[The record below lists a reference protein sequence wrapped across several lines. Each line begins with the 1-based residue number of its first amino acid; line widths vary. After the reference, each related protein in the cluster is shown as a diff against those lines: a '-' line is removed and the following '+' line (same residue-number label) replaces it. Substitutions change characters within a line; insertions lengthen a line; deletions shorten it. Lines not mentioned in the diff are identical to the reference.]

1 MKVRITAL
9 IMSILIASGLLSGCM
24 LDPNA
29 EIPSPEEL
37 RESISMFKGNDYE
50 RAMKLLSVQRD
61 STDNAS
67 ENIMISPSS
76 ISTALGMAANGM
88 SDEVLEKYE
97 EYTGMSL
104 DTINSTNKSLIDRI
118 NNAEYIQ
125 DDNAA
130 LISGNSNDTNQ
141 TVIANSLWVNDKYA
155 SSLNTDIVDKMVD
168 NYSAVVEAIPQS
180 GEGVDRINQWVSDST
195 NGMINSIVPE
205 LSNKFAALIVN
216 ALYFC
221 DTWQEPFDLVN
232 DGMNDLYQNDGT
244 FKLSDGTEIDVE
256 MIGTTNGLYVR
267 NSQVEGFAVKY
278 TNGATFMAI
287 RPLEQNKSI
296 EDINIE
302 DINISTLLKSKTD
315 EYILMASMPKFK
327 FEYQTSLIN
336 TLSEM
341 GLRSLFAED
350 SMDKILDAPEHVG
363 ISDVV
368 HKTAIELNEY
378 GTKASA
384 VTGVTMDMAAAVD
397 IEEPEIK
404 YVVMDEPFIFLIID
418 EETQSV
424 LFEGIVNNPE

>member
-50 RAMKLLSVQRD
+50 RAMKLLSVQRN
-61 STDNAS
+61 SADNAS

-76 ISTALGMAANGM
+76 ISTALGMAANSM

-104 DTINSTNKSLIDRI
+104 DTINSTNKTLIDRI

-168 NYSAVVEAIPQS
+168 DYSAVVEAIPQS
-180 GEGVDRINQWVSDST
+180 EEGVDRINQWVSDST
-195 NGMINSIVPE
+195 NGMINSIVSE
-205 LSNKFAALIVN
+205 LSDKFAALIVN

-244 FKLSDGTEIDVE
+244 FKLSDGTEIDIE
-256 MIGTTNGLYVR
+256 MIGTTNGSYVR
-267 NSQVEGFAVKY
+267 NSQVEGFTVKY

-287 RPLEQNKSI
+287 KPLEQNKGI
-296 EDINIE
+296 KDINIE

-350 SMDKILDAPEHVG
+350 SMDKILDVPEHVG
-363 ISDVV
+363 ISDII

-384 VTGVTMDMAAAVD
+384 ITGVTMDMATAVE

-404 YVVMDEPFIFLIID
+404 YVAMDEPFIFLIID

>member
-61 STDNAS
+61 SADNAS

-104 DTINSTNKSLIDRI
+104 DTINSTNKTLIDRI

-205 LSNKFAALIVN
+205 LSDKFAALIVN

-267 NSQVEGFAVKY
+267 NSQVEGFTVKY

-287 RPLEQNKSI
+287 KPLEQNKGI
-296 EDINIE
+296 KDINIE
-302 DINISTLLKSKTD
+302 DINVSTLLKSKTD

-350 SMDKILDAPEHVG
+350 SMDKILDVPEHVG
-363 ISDVV
+363 ISDIV

-384 VTGVTMDMAAAVD
+384 VTGVTMDMATAVE

-418 EETQSV
+418 EETQSI

>member
-104 DTINSTNKSLIDRI
+104 DTINSTNKTLIDRI

-155 SSLNTDIVDKMVD
+155 NSLNTDTVDKMID

-205 LSNKFAALIVN
+205 LSDKFAALIVN

-256 MIGTTNGLYVR
+256 MIGTTDGLYVR
-267 NSQVEGFAVKY
+267 NSQAEGFAVKY

-287 RPLEQNKSI
+287 KPLEQNKGI
-296 EDINIE
+296 KDINIE

-418 EETQSV
+418 EETQSI

>member
-155 SSLNTDIVDKMVD
+155 NSLNTDTVDKMVD

>member
-50 RAMKLLSVQRD
+50 RAMKLFSVQRN
-61 STDNAS
+61 SADNAS

-104 DTINSTNKSLIDRI
+104 DTINSTNKTLIDRI

-195 NGMINSIVPE
+195 NRMINSIVSE
-205 LSNKFAALIVN
+205 LSDKFAALIVN

-256 MIGTTNGLYVR
+256 MIGTTNGMYVR
-267 NSQVEGFAVKY
+267 NSQGERCTVKY
-278 TNGATFMAI
+278 TSGATFMAMK
-287 RPLEQNKSI
+287 PLKRNKGI
-296 EDINIE
+296 KDINIE

-350 SMDKILDAPEHVG
+350 SMDKILDVPEHVG
-363 ISDVV
+363 ISDII

-384 VTGVTMDMAAAVD
+384 ITGVTMDMAAAVE

>member
-50 RAMKLLSVQRD
+50 RAMKLLSVQRG
-61 STDNAS
+61 SADNAS

-104 DTINSTNKSLIDRI
+104 DTINSTNKTLIDRI

-155 SSLNTDIVDKMVD
+155 NSLNTDTVDKMVD

-205 LSNKFAALIVN
+205 LSDKFAALIVN

-256 MIGTTNGLYVR
+256 MIGTTDGLYVR
-267 NSQVEGFAVKY
+267 NSQVEGFTVKY

-287 RPLEQNKSI
+287 KPLEQNKGI
-296 EDINIE
+296 KDINIE

-350 SMDKILDAPEHVG
+350 SMDKILDAHEHVS
-363 ISDVV
+363 ISDIV

-384 VTGVTMDMAAAVD
+384 ITGVTMDMAAAVE

-418 EETQSV
+418 EETQSI

>member
-50 RAMKLLSVQRD
+50 RAMKLLSVQRN
-61 STDNAS
+61 SADNAS

-104 DTINSTNKSLIDRI
+104 DTINSTNKTLIDRI

-195 NGMINSIVPE
+195 NRMINSIVSE
-205 LSNKFAALIVN
+205 LSDKFAALIVN

-256 MIGTTNGLYVR
+256 MIGTTDWLYVR
-267 NSQVEGFAVKY
+267 NSQVEGFTVKY

-287 RPLEQNKSI
+287 KPLEQNKGI
-296 EDINIE
+296 KDINIE

-350 SMDKILDAPEHVG
+350 SMDKILDVPEHVG
-363 ISDVV
+363 ISDII

-384 VTGVTMDMAAAVD
+384 VTGVTMDMATAVE

-418 EETQSV
+418 EETQSI

>member
-37 RESISMFKGNDYE
+37 RESITMFKGNDYE

-61 STDNAS
+61 SADNAS

-88 SDEVLEKYE
+88 SDKVLEKYE

-104 DTINSTNKSLIDRI
+104 DTINSTNKTLIDRI

-130 LISGNSNDTNQ
+130 LISENSNDTNQ

-155 SSLNTDIVDKMVD
+155 NSLNTDTVDKMVD

-205 LSNKFAALIVN
+205 LSDKFAALIVN

-256 MIGTTNGLYVR
+256 MIGTTDGSYVR
-267 NSQVEGFAVKY
+267 NSQVEGFTVKY

-287 RPLEQNKSI
+287 KPLEQNKGI
-296 EDINIE
+296 KDINIE

-315 EYILMASMPKFK
+315 DYILMASMPKFK

-350 SMDKILDAPEHVG
+350 SMDKILDVPEHIG

-418 EETQSV
+418 EETQSI

>member
-24 LDPNA
+24 LDQNA

-50 RAMKLLSVQRD
+50 RAMKLLSVQRN
-61 STDNAS
+61 SADNAS

-104 DTINSTNKSLIDRI
+104 DTINSTNKTLIDRI

-155 SSLNTDIVDKMVD
+155 NSLNTDTVDKMVD

-205 LSNKFAALIVN
+205 LSDKFAALIVN

-244 FKLSDGTEIDVE
+244 FKLSDGTEIDIE
-256 MIGTTNGLYVR
+256 MIGTTDGLYVR
-267 NSQVEGFAVKY
+267 NSQVEGFTVKY

-287 RPLEQNKSI
+287 KPLEQNKGI

-350 SMDKILDAPEHVG
+350 SMDKILDVPEHVG
-363 ISDVV
+363 ISDII

-384 VTGVTMDMAAAVD
+384 VTGITMDMAAAVE

>member
-9 IMSILIASGLLSGCM
+9 IMSILIASGLLSGCT

-61 STDNAS
+61 SADNAS

-104 DTINSTNKSLIDRI
+104 DTINSTNKLLIDRI

-155 SSLNTDIVDKMVD
+155 SSLNTDIIDKMVD

-205 LSNKFAALIVN
+205 LSDKFAALIVN

-256 MIGTTNGLYVR
+256 MIGTTNGSYVR
-267 NSQVEGFAVKY
+267 NSQVEGFTVKY
-278 TNGATFMAI
+278 TNCATFMAI
-287 RPLEQNKSI
+287 KPLEQNKGI
-296 EDINIE
+296 KDINIE

-350 SMDKILDAPEHVG
+350 SMDKILDVPEHVG

>member
-61 STDNAS
+61 SADNAS

-104 DTINSTNKSLIDRI
+104 DTINSTNKTLIDRI

-155 SSLNTDIVDKMVD
+155 SSLNTDIIDKMVD
-168 NYSAVVEAIPQS
+168 NYSAIVEAIPQS

-195 NGMINSIVPE
+195 NGMINSIVSE
-205 LSNKFAALIVN
+205 LSDKFAALIVN

-244 FKLSDGTEIDVE
+244 FKLSDGTEIDIE
-256 MIGTTNGLYVR
+256 MIGTTNGFYVR
-267 NSQVEGFAVKY
+267 NSQVEGFTVKY

-287 RPLEQNKSI
+287 KPLEQNKGI
-296 EDINIE
+296 KDINIE

-350 SMDKILDAPEHVG
+350 SMDKILDVPEHVG
-363 ISDVV
+363 ISDIV

-384 VTGVTMDMAAAVD
+384 VTGITMDMAAAVE

-418 EETQSV
+418 EETQSI

>member
-104 DTINSTNKSLIDRI
+104 DTINSTNKTLIDRI

-155 SSLNTDIVDKMVD
+155 NSLNTDTVDKMVD

-205 LSNKFAALIVN
+205 LSDKFAALIVN

-350 SMDKILDAPEHVG
+350 SMDKILDVPEHVG
-363 ISDVV
+363 ISDII

-384 VTGVTMDMAAAVD
+384 ITGVTMDMAAAVD

>member
-37 RESISMFKGNDYE
+37 RESIRMFKGNDYE
-50 RAMKLLSVQRD
+50 RAMKLLSVQRN
-61 STDNAS
+61 SADNAS

-88 SDEVLEKYE
+88 SDEVLEKYK

-104 DTINSTNKSLIDRI
+104 DTINSTNKTLIDRI

-155 SSLNTDIVDKMVD
+155 SSLNTDIIDKMVD
-168 NYSAVVEAIPQS
+168 NYSAIVEAIPQS

-195 NGMINSIVPE
+195 NGMINSIVSE
-205 LSNKFAALIVN
+205 LSDKFAALIVN

-244 FKLSDGTEIDVE
+244 FKLSDGTEIDIE
-256 MIGTTNGLYVR
+256 MIGTTNGFYVR
-267 NSQVEGFAVKY
+267 NSQVEGFTVKY

-287 RPLEQNKSI
+287 KPLEQNKGI
-296 EDINIE
+296 KDINIE

-350 SMDKILDAPEHVG
+350 SMDKILDVPEHVG
-363 ISDVV
+363 ISDIV

-384 VTGVTMDMAAAVD
+384 VTGITMDMAAAVE

-418 EETQSV
+418 EETQSI